1 MLLLENDEIWDQ
13 TGFNDLLC
21 EKMGPSVDQPSVDL
35 I

>member
-13 TGFNDLLC
+13 TGFNDLLR
-21 EKMGPSVDQPSVDL
+21 EKMGPSVDL